1 MARKIFAFVVVAL
14 LIVSI
19 VGSAIIVGVGV

>member
-14 LIVSI
+14 LIISI
-19 VGSAIIVGVGV
+19 VGSAVIVAVGA

>member
-1 MARKIFAFVVVAL
+1 MARKIFAFVIVAL

-19 VGSAIIVGVGV
+19 VGSAVIVAVGA

>member
-1 MARKIFAFVVVAL
+1 MARKAFAFVVVAL

-19 VGSAIIVGVGV
+19 VGSAIMVAIGN

>member
-19 VGSAIIVGVGV
+19 VGSAVIVAVGA